1 MTRILQRQCACGGGH
16 DSPCSCKVQKAP
28 TSPVAQARAAS
39 PSVTRQVNDV
49 LRQPGVPLDPHTLSS
64 MSRGFAG
71 LVPASV
77 PHGSSSPQAQLE
89 VSHPNDGFERQAD
102 AVADHVMRAP
112 SSASPS
118 PRGHDFSRVRVHA
131 GPVAA
136 ESARALGAR
145 AYTVGH
151 DIVFAAG
158 QYSPRSENGRRLLA
172 HELTH
177 TLQQSGTA
185 RRMIMRTWDKADTE
199 CSGIAQSDKWIP
211 KIEVNQET
219 PQNVVLHWSDG
230 TTESDKCSSGKGH
243 CCVDSANADGVTCTV
258 AQSQVN
264 GSNCTPITQHDGFSI
279 KHRFLSHQGVHFWSE
294 FESDRS
300 IALHQYDD
308 YGTVDGTPLSHGC
321 VRLQEAMAKKIF
333 CNIRQGKTMVQIHGF
348 ARPKCD
354 TPSLQDVW
362 KGDFTT
368 AGTDL
373 GKDGEQNAQI
383 REARSELNS
392 AFGRTLSVD
401 EIRKFTEK
409 DIPRCKSK
417 APAPSPPTPSPP

>member
-1 MTRILQRQCACGGGH
+1 MTRTLQRQCACGGGH
-16 DSPCSCKVQKAP
+16 DSPCSCHLQKAP
-28 TSPVAQARAAS
+28 ASSTAQSRAAA
-39 PSVTRQVNDV
+39 PSVTRQVNAV
-49 LRQPGVPLDPHTLSS
+49 LRQPGAPLDSHTLKS

-71 LVPASV
+71 LMPGVTSHSA
-77 PHGSSSPQAQLE
+77 SSPQSELQ

-102 AVADHVMRAP
+102 AVADQVMRSPA
-112 SSASPS
+112 SGRSA
-118 PRGHDFSRVRVHA
+118 RGHDFSRVRVHA
-131 GPVAA
+131 GPLAA

-145 AYTVGH
+145 AYTVGN
-151 DIVFAAG
+151 DIVFAPG
-158 QYSPRSENGRRLLA
+158 QYAPRSEQGRRLLA

-185 RRMIMRTWDKADTE
+185 HRMVMRTWDKADTE
-199 CSGIAQSDKWIP
+199 CAGIAKSDKWLS
-211 KIEVNQET
+211 KVEVNQET
-219 PQNVVLHWSDG
+219 PQNVVLNWSDG
-230 TTESDKCSSGKGH
+230 TTETDKCSSGKGH
-243 CCVDSANADGVTCTV
+243 CCVDSSNPDGVACSQS
-258 AQSQVN
+258 QSQVN
-264 GSNCTPITQHDGFSI
+264 GSNCTPITQHEGFSI
-279 KHRFLSHQGVHFWSE
+279 KHRFLSHKGVHFWSE

-321 VRLQEAMAKKIF
+321 VRLVLETAKKIF
-333 CNIRQGKTMVQIHGF
+333 CNVRQGKTMVQIHGF

-362 KGDFTT
+362 KGDFNT

-373 GKDGEQNAQI
+373 GTDGETNAQI
-383 REARSELNS
+383 REAREELNS
-392 AFGRTLSVD
+392 AFGRTLSVA

-417 APAPSPPTPSPP
+417 APAPSPPTTTPP